1 MLRRSAVIL
10 VLLAAALFA
19 ARHADAGPWVRVQSA
34 HFTVSGNVGEKQ
46 AREVATK
53 LEQFREILV
62 RLFPAAR
69 LAVRPLF
76 VVAFDS
82 EKSFTPYKPLYDGK
96 PAPVA
101 GYFTW
106 NSDGSCVT
114 LQLDRGE
121 ESYPIIF
128 HEYAHLLLTQTSR
141 RLPSWMSEGVAEYYS
156 TVELVDRGQRANI
169 AKPVLN
175 HLRLLQ
181 QRFMGLRELLGVTPA
196 SKMWSNRDDAAL
208 FYAESWALVHYLSS
222 QKGGAGQLAA
232 FEQKVQSGRPD
243 IQAFEEVFGPIA
255 TIEPALRHYLQSGSS
270 FAYSQF
276 TFNERVD
283 AERVPARPMS
293 TGEIEA
299 TLARILIHLG
309 RFDDASRHVDAA
321 LKAGP
326 DLAEASAVQGL
337 YERRAGS
344 RVKSER
350 ALRTAVEKDP
360 ANLDAAYYW
369 GLSLVETP
377 DGDQAAMERA
387 LAALSGLVPKDDP
400 PADVLMVLGVLQGQ
414 TGHMDDAEASLRR
427 SMALSPGQTRTT
439 VALADVFIRRGKFDE
454 ARKLLGPMIARPS
467 YPGEADVAR
476 SQLEWLSRVE
486 AQARQRE
493 EIARISGQPASEAS
507 ASTPTP
513 STSSG
518 ARSNASA
525 GGFSPVYR
533 TIGTDEQRQLGV
545 LQTIDCGP
553 HGMVLEIKTSNG
565 SMRFHAAR
573 FEDVEF
579 LTYRDDLR
587 GAVMCG
593 PRPNP
598 EAVYLT
604 WKPISDE
611 ILPAPLGKING
622 RAVAVEF
629 LPK

>member
-1 MLRRSAVIL
+1 MLRRSAVVL
-10 VLLAAALFA
+10 VLLSAAIFAAAP
-19 ARHADAGPWVRVQSA
+19 HADAGPWVRVQSA

-46 AREVATK
+46 AREVATR

-62 RLFPAAR
+62 RIFPGAR

-128 HEYAHLLLTQTSR
+128 HEYAHLFLTQTSR
-141 RLPSWMSEGVAEYYS
+141 QLPSWMSEGVAEYYS

-169 AKPVLN
+169 GKPVLN
-175 HLRLLQ
+175 HRRRLE
-181 QRFMGLRELLGVTPA
+181 QRFMGLRELLSVTQA

-222 QKGGAGQLAA
+222 QKGGAGQIAA
-232 FEQKVQSGRPD
+232 FAQRVRSGRPD
-243 IQAFEEVFGPIA
+243 IEAFEEVFGPIS
-255 TIEPALRHYLQSGSS
+255 TIEPALRHYLQSGAI
-270 FAYSQF
+270 FEYTQF
-276 TFNERVD
+276 HFNERVD

-293 TGEIEA
+293 AGEVEA
-299 TLARILIHLG
+299 TLATILIHLG
-309 RFDDASRHVDAA
+309 RSDDAARHVDAA
-321 LKAGP
+321 LKAAP

-377 DGDQAAMERA
+377 DGDQAGMERA
-387 LAALSGLVPKDDP
+387 LAALSAVVPKDNP
-400 PADVLMVLGVLQGQ
+400 PADVLMVMGVLQGQ
-414 TGHMDDAEASLRR
+414 TGHLDEAEASLRR
-427 SMALSPGQTRTT
+427 SMALAPGQTRTT
-439 VALADVFIRRGKFDE
+439 VALADVFIRRGKFNE
-454 ARKLLGPMIARPS
+454 ARGLLGPMIARPS

-476 SQLEWLSRVE
+476 SQLEWLSRAE
-486 AQARQRE
+486 AQAKQRE
-493 EIARISGQPASEAS
+493 EIARIASQPASEAS
-507 ASTPTP
+507 APTPTP
-513 STSSG
+513 STTSS

-525 GGFSPVYR
+525 SGFSPIYR
-533 TIGTDEQRQLGV
+533 TMGTDERRQLGV
-545 LQTIDCGP
+545 LETIDCGP
-553 HGMVLEIKTSNG
+553 HGLVLEIKTSNG

-593 PRPNP
+593 PRANAEP
-598 EAVYLT
+598 VYLT
-604 WKPISDE
+604 WKPISE

-622 RAVAVEF
+622 RGVAVEF